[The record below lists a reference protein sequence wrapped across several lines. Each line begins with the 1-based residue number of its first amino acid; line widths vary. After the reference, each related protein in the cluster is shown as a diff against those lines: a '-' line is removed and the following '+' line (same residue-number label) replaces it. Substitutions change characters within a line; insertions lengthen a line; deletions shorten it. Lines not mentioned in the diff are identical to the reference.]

1 MYRVRQAAT
10 AVNAVS
16 LGPIQ
21 TGWLDPDLEEAAAR
35 NTPLSRFG
43 RPADTA
49 AMILPLASAS

>member
-21 TGWLDPDLEEAAAR
+21 TGWLDPDLEEATAR

-49 AMILPLASAS
+49 V

>member
-21 TGWLDPDLEEAAAR
+21 TGWLDPDLEEPTVR

-49 AMILPLASAS
+49 V